1 MKSAEF
7 ELGKLKVFDGRSL
20 LLNKLLYTNFT
31 VLSGKI
37 QFNQNQNILNGG
49 YNVINNTHIVID
61 QIILF
66 FKW

>member
-7 ELGKLKVFDGRSL
+7 ELGKLKVFDGRPL

>member
-7 ELGKLKVFDGRSL
+7 ELGKLKVFDGRPL
-20 LLNKLLYTNFT
+20 LLNKLLHTNFT

-49 YNVINNTHIVID
+49 YDVINNSHIVID

-66 FKW
+66 FK